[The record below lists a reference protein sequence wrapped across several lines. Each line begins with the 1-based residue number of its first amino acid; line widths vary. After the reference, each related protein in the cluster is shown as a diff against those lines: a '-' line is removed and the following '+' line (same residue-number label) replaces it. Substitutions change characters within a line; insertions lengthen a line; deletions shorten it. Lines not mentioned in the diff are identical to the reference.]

1 MYHFCSALAEA
12 SRASGFPPDTFI
24 TGRSPDPLSFF
35 LRKKKESKEKRNILG
50 GNKHIRKRD
59 KQLVIRL
66 TENEK
71 LNILDKV
78 AKSGLPTNEFI
89 IKCTSRAKIKAPI
102 DLKPVVRELKRIGT
116 NLNQLTAKANS
127 GVIRVL
133 DLSDTNKELAEIYKL
148 LNEIYDA
155 NS

>member
-1 MYHFCSALAEA
+1 M
-12 SRASGFPPDTFI
+12 
-24 TGRSPDPLSFF
+24 
-35 LRKKKESKEKRNILG
+35 
-50 GNKHIRKRD
+50 
-59 KQLVIRL
+59 
-66 TENEK
+66 
-71 LNILDKV
+71 DKV

-89 IKCTSRAKIKAPI
+89 IKCTSRGKIKAPI

-127 GVIRVL
+127 GVIRVFNL
-133 DLSDTNKELAEIYKL
+133 ADTNKELAEIYKL

>member
-1 MYHFCSALAEA
+1 M
-12 SRASGFPPDTFI
+12 
-24 TGRSPDPLSFF
+24 
-35 LRKKKESKEKRNILG
+35 
-50 GNKHIRKRD
+50 
-59 KQLVIRL
+59 
-66 TENEK
+66 
-71 LNILDKV
+71 DKV
-78 AKSGLPTNEFI
+78 AKSGLPTNELI
-89 IKCTSRAKIKAPI
+89 IKCTSRANIKAPI

-127 GVIRVL
+127 GVIRVI

>member
-1 MYHFCSALAEA
+1 ME
-12 SRASGFPPDTFI
+12 
-24 TGRSPDPLSFF
+24 
-35 LRKKKESKEKRNILG
+35 
-50 GNKHIRKRD
+50 
-59 KQLVIRL
+59 
-66 TENEK
+66 
-71 LNILDKV
+71 KV
-78 AKSGLPTNEFI
+78 ANSGLPTNEFI
-89 IKCTSRAKIKAPI
+89 IKCTSRTKIKAPI

-133 DLSDTNKELAEIYKL
+133 DLSDTYKELAEIYKL

>member
-1 MYHFCSALAEA
+1 M
-12 SRASGFPPDTFI
+12 
-24 TGRSPDPLSFF
+24 
-35 LRKKKESKEKRNILG
+35 
-50 GNKHIRKRD
+50 
-59 KQLVIRL
+59 
-66 TENEK
+66 
-71 LNILDKV
+71 DKV

-89 IKCTSRAKIKAPI
+89 IKCTSRGKIKAPI

-127 GVIRVL
+127 GVIRVI

>member
-1 MYHFCSALAEA
+1 M
-12 SRASGFPPDTFI
+12 
-24 TGRSPDPLSFF
+24 
-35 LRKKKESKEKRNILG
+35 
-50 GNKHIRKRD
+50 
-59 KQLVIRL
+59 
-66 TENEK
+66 
-71 LNILDKV
+71 DKV

-89 IKCTSRAKIKAPI
+89 IKCTSRTKIKAPI

-127 GVIRVL
+127 GVIRVF

>member
-1 MYHFCSALAEA
+1 M
-12 SRASGFPPDTFI
+12 
-24 TGRSPDPLSFF
+24 
-35 LRKKKESKEKRNILG
+35 
-50 GNKHIRKRD
+50 
-59 KQLVIRL
+59 
-66 TENEK
+66 
-71 LNILDKV
+71 DKV

-102 DLKPVVRELKRIGT
+102 DLKPDVRELKRIGT

-127 GVIRVL
+127 GVIRVI

>member
-1 MYHFCSALAEA
+1 M
-12 SRASGFPPDTFI
+12 
-24 TGRSPDPLSFF
+24 
-35 LRKKKESKEKRNILG
+35 
-50 GNKHIRKRD
+50 
-59 KQLVIRL
+59 
-66 TENEK
+66 
-71 LNILDKV
+71 DKV

-89 IKCTSRAKIKAPI
+89 IKCTSRAKIKARI

-127 GVIRVL
+127 GVIRVI

>member
-1 MYHFCSALAEA
+1 M
-12 SRASGFPPDTFI
+12 
-24 TGRSPDPLSFF
+24 
-35 LRKKKESKEKRNILG
+35 
-50 GNKHIRKRD
+50 
-59 KQLVIRL
+59 
-66 TENEK
+66 
-71 LNILDKV
+71 DKV

-89 IKCTSRAKIKAPI
+89 IKCTSRAKIKATI

-127 GVIRVL
+127 GVIRVI